1 MEKREASEAGVFA
14 GARHRFDQLLVKL
27 PKARG
32 ITRGQGRGLQLSH
45 GCHSGNERG
54 GRGTRTV
61 GSVKRR
67 RVGRIEVMMAK
78 KKPLAM
84 TARETD

>member
-32 ITRGQGRGLQLSH
+32 ITRARVTAYSFRTDVTAATGEEGRKQGLSAASSAEE
-45 GCHSGNERG
+45 SGELNDENEEEAVSDDSKGIR
-54 GRGTRTV
+54 
-61 GSVKRR
+61 
-67 RVGRIEVMMAK
+67 
-78 KKPLAM
+78 
-84 TARETD
+84 